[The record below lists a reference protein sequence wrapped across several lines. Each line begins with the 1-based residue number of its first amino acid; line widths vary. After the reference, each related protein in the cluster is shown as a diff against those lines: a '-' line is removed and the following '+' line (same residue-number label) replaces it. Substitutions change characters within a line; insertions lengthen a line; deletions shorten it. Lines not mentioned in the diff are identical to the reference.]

1 MKNLEEL
8 EPPKDLKIQT
18 AFKIVK
24 LKADVKDYANTAA
37 GSAWNNNMYET
48 FSYFRVQSYQD

>member
-1 MKNLEEL
+1 MVHTQICQPKSFKIRNLEEL

-24 LKADVKDYANTAA
+24 MKADVKDYANTAA
-37 GSAWNNNMYET
+37 GSA
-48 FSYFRVQSYQD
+48 